1 MNKCSVCDCAFTDDE
16 GGIHGYFGM
25 LSVSFCPSCFSC
37 MCDMVNQVTQEF
49 GEEAPDRRLDVSG
62 GPDVL

>member
-1 MNKCSVCDCAFTDDE
+1 MMNKCSVCDCAFTDDE

-49 GEEAPDRRLDVSG
+49 GEEE
-62 GPDVL
+62 